1 MHLFTGSNGLSVGQP
16 PVLDNTEPKAG
27 YTWETAGEVLEAAG
41 LDWKVLK
48 MEDDFDD
55 NAFQWFAPYINSK
68 PGDALWDK
76 GLANVDDL
84 VASFGYMLGN
94 DTLPAVTWIVGPE
107 ALSEHANW
115 HPSAGEALSSQ
126 LIGQLQKYPDV
137 YAKTVR
143 RARLAFFAVAC
154 VRRAGVRPAQAP
166 HCAHVSF
173 SPRFHSASRALPART
188 PRASRAGLHFELR
201 RGRAV

>member
-1 MHLFTGSNGLSVGQP
+1 MGQP

-84 VASFGYMLGN
+84 VASFGYLLGN

-126 LIGQLQKYPDV
+126 LIGQLQKYSDV
-137 YAKTVR
+137 YAKTVSQLVCPTSLMR
-143 RARLAFFAVAC
+143 LTVRARTLNAFIVALAFTLPPTPFTHP
-154 VRRAGVRPAQAP
+154 RP
-166 HCAHVSF
+166 H
-173 SPRFHSASRALPART
+173 ALPAGVH
-188 PRASRAGLHFELR
+188 PELR
-201 RGRAV
+201 RGRPVQ